1 MVIRA
6 VQHAHIFAT
15 RRFAAID
22 INPRKHIH
30 SLRIRYVQANTDFIS
45 TGEKPFSSHSL
56 KTEISQEDLQ
66 QVRQWK
72 NKLVELRDKY
82 KGTDKQVTFDLEL
95 KRTIEFLNKH
105 SNNQ

>member
-1 MVIRA
+1 MKIPVKETIK
-6 VQHAHIFAT
+6 IESE
-15 RRFAAID
+15 IKYGYLSE
-22 INPRKHIH
+22 P
-30 SLRIRYVQANTDFIS
+30 LLP
-45 TGEKPFSSHSL
+45 GEKPFSSHSL